1 MASHDLSRFLKY
13 VSREGAH
20 IPGMMLC
27 CWDWIGAVANGNRP
41 WFYLGG
47 SGRLARRALFE
58 ILIDKKLPAESPV
71 VALCGNRLCVR
82 PEHLFLCNDTD
93 ATAVGPKGQFD
104 PGLGFLMRQ
113 LNQQGYEPEELAVNL
128 DVSVALIK
136 AYLCEGASGKPTP
149 MAEGRAA

>member
-27 CWDWIGAVANGNRP
+27 CWDWTGAVDYKGRPRFSVKSNGE
-41 WFYLGG
+41 
-47 SGRLARRALFE
+47 LARRALFE

-93 ATAVGPKGQFD
+93 ATAIGPNGRIG
-104 PGLGFLMRQ
+104 PGDGYMMRQ
-113 LNQQGYEPEELAVNL
+113 LHQQGYEPVEMAVNL
-128 DVSVALIK
+128 DVSVALVE
-136 AYLCEGASGKPTP
+136 AYLYETP
-149 MAEGRAA
+149 ISSAG